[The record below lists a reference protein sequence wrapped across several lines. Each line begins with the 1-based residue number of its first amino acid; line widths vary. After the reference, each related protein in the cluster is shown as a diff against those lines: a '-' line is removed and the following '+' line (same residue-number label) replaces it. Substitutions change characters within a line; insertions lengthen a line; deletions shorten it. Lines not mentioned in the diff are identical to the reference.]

1 MAALTPLFTVMT
13 YALLFR
19 VSYTFATYISLLPLT
34 LGVMLA
40 SSAELTISNSLGLI
54 CAFGSTIV
62 FVSQNIFFKKIMP
75 SKGEGE
81 SSAVARMALS
91 HSKDPSGLSTSAA
104 LSRPKLDKINLLFFS
119 SGMAFLFMIP
129 LWMYSDLPAIWTLW
143 FHPELAVN
151 TAKPLKP
158 GQVAPSVAYY
168 FFLNGTVHFAQNLL
182 AFAILSSTS
191 PVTYSIASLI
201 KRIAVIC
208 LAIVWFNQTV
218 HHVQA
223 LGIGLTGIGLFMYNR
238 AKRDVDK
245 GERQLRKM
253 EAIKDGMLPLNKA
266 DQRLLEDRSG
276 TSTPEFFT
284 EKAVHSSPR
293 PEYMNGS
300 GHGPLSSTSAI
311 ESHFSLPPP
320 YHPLPTGN
328 TNTLTPSDTKPRGP
342 APLYVVP
349 YPSVSEALPSPPQ
362 SQNSSPP
369 FTSIPPPHQESA
381 ASRQMSRRRLS
392 IDTASHR
399 PIVMNTRPVASL
411 SSTAATIRENGEEN
425 LTNGHSNIVKGFR
438 EITA

>member
-1 MAALTPLFTVMT
+1 MT
-13 YALLFR
+13 YALIFK
-19 VSYTFATYISLLPLT
+19 VSYSPATYISLLPLT

-40 SSAELTISNSLGLI
+40 SSAELTISNALGLI

-81 SSAVARMALS
+81 SAAVARAAAQ
-91 HSKDPSGLSTSAA
+91 HSNDPTGLSTSKA

-129 LWMYSDLPAIWTLW
+129 LWTYSDLPAIWTLW
-143 FHPELAVN
+143 FNPESAVN

-208 LAIVWFNQTV
+208 LAIVWFNQSV
-218 HHVQA
+218 HPVQA
-223 LGIGLTGIGLFMYNR
+223 LGIGLTGVGLLMYNK
-238 AKRDVDK
+238 AKREVDK
-245 GERQLRKM
+245 GEKKMRRM
-253 EAIKDGMLPLNKA
+253 EAIKDGMLPLNLA

-276 TSTPEFFT
+276 ASTPDFFN
-284 EKAVHSSPR
+284 EKFGHASPR
-293 PEYMNGS
+293 PEYMDDLGQ
-300 GHGPLSSTSAI
+300 GPLSSTSAI
-311 ESHFSLPPP
+311 RGHFSLPPASYP
-320 YHPLPTGN
+320 IKVGGNSQHPTQG
-328 TNTLTPSDTKPRGP
+328 
-342 APLYVVP
+342 YVVP
-349 YPSVSEALPSPPQ
+349 YPSVSEALPSPPP
-362 SQNSSPP
+362 SQASSPP
-369 FTSIPPPHQESA
+369 STSIPHPYQEPTSMG
-381 ASRQMSRRRLS
+381 QISRRRPS
-392 IDTASHR
+392 IETSARR
-399 PIVMNTRPVASL
+399 PIV
-411 SSTAATIRENGEEN
+411 AAPRIAPSHPAPHAIQEGPEADSITPYP
-425 LTNGHSNIVKGFR
+425 SMKGFR

>member
-1 MAALTPLFTVMT
+1 MT
-13 YALLFR
+13 YALVFR
-19 VSYTFATYISLLPLT
+19 VSYTLATYISLLPLT

-40 SSAELTISNSLGLI
+40 SSAELTISNALGLI

-81 SSAVARMALS
+81 SAAVARLTTT
-91 HSKDPSGLSTSAA
+91 HSSDQSGLSTATS

-129 LWMYSDLPAIWTLW
+129 LWIYSDFPAIWTLW
-143 FHPELAVN
+143 FNPQNAVN

-208 LAIVWFNQTV
+208 LAIVWFNQTI

-245 GERQLRKM
+245 GEKQMRKL
-253 EAIKDGMLPLNKA
+253 EALKDGMLPFNKA

-276 TSTPEFFT
+276 TSTPDFFN
-284 EKAVHSSPR
+284 EKGVHSSPK
-293 PEYMNGS
+293 PEYIDINGN
-300 GHGPLSSTSAI
+300 GPLSSTSAI

-320 YHPLPTGN
+320 YHPVQTGK
-328 TNTLTPSDTKPRGP
+328 TNTHLTSDTKSRAP
-342 APLYVVP
+342 APLYMGP
-349 YPSVSEALPSPPQ
+349 YPTTSDALPSPPP
-362 SQNSSPP
+362 SQKSSPP
-369 FTSIPPPHQESA
+369 FSSIPTPHQESA
-381 ASRQMSRRRLS
+381 ASGHMSRRRPS
-392 IDTASHR
+392 IDTATRR
-399 PIVMNTRPVASL
+399 PIMSNSRPVPPP
-411 SSTAATIRENGEEN
+411 STTIPESAEETLN
-425 LTNGHSNIVKGFR
+425 NGHPNMAKGFR